1 MKTIFE
7 ETQKIKNLMF
17 LTEQNSFES
26 FLDLFNS
33 GDYTRLKEFLST
45 NSELVQKLKS
55 VLGVYN
61 IDSIYDS
68 LLKSNKT
75 KLMKGLSQAKM
86 DKDMDFYKFL
96 EVFLKNADSIR

>member
-45 NSELVQKLKS
+45 NSELVEKLKS